1 MSRTGKSQYQYGQY
15 SLSYHI
21 MLIFLIVG
29 IIGTGILFSYL
40 NHIEKDSIE
49 SEFLLSQR
57 YGEEALIH
65 AVQLADQSF
74 SFYDNAYNQPL
85 RLALVRFQDLY
96 HQGGKAP
103 EETDLESIRQ
113 DLSTYFELPID
124 LYIINASGVVVAS
137 TFETDIGLD
146 FSFAPKFKDR
156 LTSIRLGDS
165 VAYDAIV
172 TGTKLGEERKYAYI
186 PTRDHEY
193 VLEIGINLQEFF
205 KTQGISKYPRLARWY
220 GETREDVSS
229 VWIYDQTF
237 LQASDIR
244 TSIPGFAVYPY
255 EFQDQADR
263 SEKLK
268 KVFDDR
274 TSIVITGPEAY
285 QITKY
290 LYIPQIK
297 SSSVSSGFF
306 DKVAEIVYS
315 TEHVRQK
322 TEEALIRNII
332 YALMLIALLFLI
344 AFIISRYITR
354 PVYQIIE
361 DIEII
366 ANGDYDHPIR
376 RTKGF
381 EFRRLEASIQ
391 KMVGRLKED
400 IVSIRQKT
408 DDLNAE
414 LQNRQYAEDSLR
426 AANHK
431 LSLLGTI
438 TRHDLLNQMSVVSSG
453 FDLLEDEVPVN
464 EQNTRITAMI
474 RDALNA
480 IRDMILFTRIYE
492 QMGVDKPVWHSMS
505 RLIIETMKNFSDRS
519 LTVQDKTNGLLIFAD
534 PMFDRVIYNL
544 IENSLRHGGDVNRI
558 TCEVRIDES
567 VAILTYSD
575 NGSGVPAVDKERI
588 FVRGYGKNTG
598 LGLFLTREIL
608 SLTGIEIREI
618 GTEGTGACF
627 ELRIPT
633 GKWRFDDAGS

>member
-29 IIGTGILFSYL
+29 IICTGILFSYL

-85 RLALVRFQDLY
+85 RLALQRFQELY
-96 HQGGKAP
+96 HQGGKTP
-103 EETDLESIRQ
+103 EEIDLESLRQ

-124 LYIINASGVVVAS
+124 LYIINASGVIVAS

-146 FSFAPKFKDR
+146 FSFAPRFNER

-165 VAYDAIV
+165 IEYDAIV

-220 GETREDVSS
+220 GETWEDVSA

-237 LQASDIR
+237 LQASDIQ

-255 EFQDQADR
+255 DYQDRADR
-263 SEKLK
+263 SENLK
-268 KVFDDR
+268 KVFEDR
-274 TSIVITGPEAY
+274 ESMIVTGPEAY

-297 SSSVSSGFF
+297 SSSVSSGLF

-322 TEEALIRNII
+322 TEEALIRNGI

-381 EFRRLEASIQ
+381 EFRRLESSIQ

-400 IVSIRQKT
+400 IVSISQKT
-408 DDLNAE
+408 EDLNVE
-414 LQNRQYAEDSLR
+414 LLNRQYAEDSLR

-453 FDLLEDEVPVN
+453 FDLIEDEVPVN

-480 IRDMILFTRIYE
+480 IRDLILFTRIYE
-492 QMGVDKPVWHSMS
+492 QMGVDKPVWHSITGLMN
-505 RLIIETMKNFSDRS
+505 ETMKNFSDHS
-519 LTVQDKTNGLLIFAD
+519 STVQDKTNGLLVFAD

-544 IENSLRHGGDVNRI
+544 IENSFRHGKDVSRI
-558 TCEVRIDES
+558 TCEVRIDDS

-575 NGSGVPAVDKERI
+575 DGSGVPEADKEKI
-588 FVRGYGKNTG
+588 FARGYGKNTG

-608 SLTGIEIREI
+608 SLTGVEIREI
-618 GTEGTGACF
+618 GTEGIGACF
-627 ELRIPT
+627 ELRIPP
-633 GKWRFDDAGS
+633 GKWRFIA